1 MAESRSAARAVDT
14 SYSHPATSK
23 SSPRL
28 PDVISHRGYK
38 AKYPENTLCAIDKA
52 VQAGTNALEL
62 DLHLSKDGVIVLSHD
77 PTLKRCYGI
86 DKKVAECDWDYL
98 KTLRTINAPH
108 EPMPRLLDVLEYVR
122 QPDREHLWVLLDIK
136 QLANDPTTIMRRI
149 AEALRIGPRPQWTR
163 LASANCTRLLVGSL
177 RGAQSTISPRIP
189 NVSFNANQYILLG
202 PLGRGFM
209 EEALAARRK
218 VYLWTVNEVNLMRWG
233 IRHGA
238 AGIITDYPA
247 LYKQVREE
255 WEKEQ
260 KEGSPDPQLERLTL
274 GQRAYTVLIMFFA
287 LTFGWMLRRKHLP
300 PLDREH
306 IELGKTD

>member
-108 EPMPRLLDVLEYVR
+108 EPMPRLLDVLR
-122 QPDREHLWVLLDIK
+122 
-136 QLANDPTTIMRRI
+136 LANDPTTIMRRI
-149 AEALRIGPRPQWTR
+149 AEALESVPVLSGPGWPQRIVLGCWSARYVAPR
-163 LASANCTRLLVGSL
+163 
-177 RGAQSTISPRIP
+177 AQYLPEYELTLICVHMDYARQFLQIP